1 MAEQEFLVSFAV
13 EIDEGGLD
21 KMQQALQQ
29 NREMAEQLAGAFESA
44 QGAISAFFDQLSA
57 STLSTGEIS
66 PWQRLQEMSEEG
78 ISVSFEVDFSQ
89 AQSDLDEF
97 LQAAQEPLLQAYDVD
112 FSSAE
117 DGLASF
123 RQAAEEPLSLLA
135 DASMVLS
142 EGQAA
147 LSALEQDYS
156 GTLLPLNADASG
168 ILSAGQGALAEL
180 QSLFASTTI
189 TVKVQADTSGLPQS
203 SGGSGGGGGGGSQTA
218 APAGSPVASV
228 LRAATGGRF
237 TSPTRLEIAEDGDP
251 EYVVPVRKESMAVPL
266 LQQIF
271 SELSQGAK
279 ETLRNG
285 MGNPAR
291 VSDLP
296 RVLSAAPA
304 AAAPVV
310 SQHTRTSVQAP
321 VSIEVNAREADPREV
336 GQSVYDLAERF
347 LLRTLQADAP

>member
-78 ISVSFEVDFSQ
+78 ISVSFEVDFVR
-89 AQSDLDEF
+89 AQEDLDAF
-97 LQAAQEPLLQAYDVD
+97 L
-112 FSSAE
+112 
-117 DGLASF
+117 
-123 RQAAEEPLSLLA
+123 QAAEEPILLTA
-135 DASMVLS
+135 DASAVLS
-142 EGQAA
+142 EGQSA
-147 LSALEQDYS
+147 LSSLEQEFS

-168 ILSAGQGALAEL
+168 VLSAGQAALAEL
-180 QSLFASTTI
+180 QGIFASATI
-189 TVKVQADTSGLPQS
+189 TVRVRADTSGLPS
-203 SGGSGGGGGGGSQTA
+203 SSGGGGGGAGGSRPI
-218 APAGSPVASV
+218 APPGSPAASV
-228 LRAATGGRF
+228 LRAANGGRF
-237 TSPTRLEIAEDGDP
+237 TDPTRLEIAEDGDP
-251 EYVVPVRKESMAVPL
+251 EYVIPVRKESMAVPL
-266 LQQIF
+266 LQQLF

-279 ETLRNG
+279 ETLRGG

-310 SQHTRTSVQAP
+310 QQHTQTSIQAP

-336 GQSVYDLAERF
+336 GRSVYDIAERF
-347 LLRTLQADAP
+347 LLRTLQAGAP

>member
-203 SGGSGGGGGGGSQTA
+203 SGGSPTT

-321 VSIEVNAREADPREV
+321 VSIEVNARDADPREV